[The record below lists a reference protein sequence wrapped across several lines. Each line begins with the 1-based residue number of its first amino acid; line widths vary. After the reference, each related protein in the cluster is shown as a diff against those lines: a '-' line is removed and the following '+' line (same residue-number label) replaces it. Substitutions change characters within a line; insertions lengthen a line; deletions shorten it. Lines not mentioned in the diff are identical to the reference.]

1 MTKFSR
7 CPFFYQN
14 FQKGEKMKLSKI
26 IAIIFALTVSVLT
39 LCLVVS
45 ADYSLERQVREEQLE
60 ILNKYCKGDVTYDTY
75 IAKSNELTQKLYD
88 ESTVSGYISSEAEQI
103 GNMFK
108 GISHKVGATAQIYGD
123 KAYQYIADCIVD
135 YLDDY
140 TALADIESP
149 NNPDMKGYG
158 AMVEYYSYQNEPSM
172 VFKMYSDYGFYS
184 VNANGSYWIMSQ
196 MNDGNVGTREYWY
209 NGNLNNSQTYTG
221 SYGNTGWYAKFYG
234 DWRDPNNTEE
244 QLPTDDEFVQSEVL
258 DFSNASDVDLDKL
271 INEISEALERAE
283 PDLSNVEGLLNS
295 IYFRLGQIDSDNDN
309 ALLAEI
315 NAAILSLAN
324 SNSANTAQLILK
336 LDEIKQVLNPEGENE
351 NPEEQQPTDLTG
363 VIDELKEINAGIKGL
378 AAIEVVENIWE
389 LTEGEQQL
397 FNEYASLI
405 PLIVDKLGIGLVQAT
420 MSDIESLIFTSSPP
434 SDLTVEMY
442 GSEYAVLSRDMFNE
456 ESLKYINLA
465 KNFVTVLIIYAWC
478 MSMRKKLGGVE

>member
-149 NNPDMKGYG
+149 NNPDMQGYG
-158 AMVEYYSYQNEPSM
+158 ALAIFYPYADNTDM
-172 VFKMYSDYGFYS
+172 VFYLYSNSYGTYTVNSNGMYNIYGYGGGKRDYY
-184 VNANGSYWIMSQ
+184 YR
-196 MNDGNVGTREYWY
+196 GTF
-209 NGNLNNSQTYTG
+209 NNSSAYSGTG
-221 SYGNTGWYAKFYG
+221 GFSGYRAQFFG

-324 SNSANTAQLILK
+324 SNNANTAQLILK